1 MSNMD
6 QIKTCVDDEK
16 HSVFIV
22 GNNIK
27 LDDKSYGLLNESNEE
42 LFIKSDGSIDNMHH
56 LSSKLVDNI
65 DAQLRQIEVTIY
77 SSYYA
82 TTESHKGNYL
92 CINFLLFDGSKRKT
106 GSVGNGS
113 LIMTKKAIV
122 NGWYSLN
129 NQTIHSTDYVDKN
142 GTINHVHSTQLI
154 ESITNEIPLIFD
166 DIFIGFSSKNGWHF
180 KRSRLYYKCSKD

>member
-1 MSNMD
+1 MSNNN

-16 HSVFIV
+16 HPVFIV
-22 GNNIK
+22 GNNVK

-42 LFIKSDGSIDNMHH
+42 LFIKSNGSTGDKTRDNLHRIAD
-56 LSSKLVDNI
+56 KLVEKINT
-65 DAQLRQIEVTIY
+65 QLRQINVMIY
-77 SSYYA
+77 NSYYV
-82 TTESHKGNYL
+82 TTKSHKGNYL
-92 CINFLLFDGSKRKT
+92 CINFLLFDSSKKKT

-129 NQTIHSTDYVDKN
+129 NQVIHSTDYVDKN
-142 GTINHVHSTQLI
+142 GTINHVHSTQVI

-166 DIFIGFSSKNGWHF
+166 DIFIGFSSK
-180 KRSRLYYKCSKD
+180 KC

>member
-6 QIKTCVDDEK
+6 QIKTCVADEN
-16 HSVFIV
+16 HPVFVV
-22 GNNIK
+22 GNNVK
-27 LDDKSYGLLNESNEE
+27 LDNKSYGLLNESNEE
-42 LFIKSDGSIDNMHH
+42 LFIKSDWSIDDQTIDNMHH
-56 LSSKLVDNI
+56 LSSKLVDDIN
-65 DAQLRQIEVTIY
+65 AQLRQIEVTIY

-82 TTESHKGNYL
+82 TTHSHKVNYL

-106 GSVGNGS
+106 GSVGSGS
-113 LIMTKKAIV
+113 LIVTKKSIV

-129 NQTIHSTDYVDKN
+129 NQVIHSTDYVDEH

-166 DIFIGFSSKNGWHF
+166 DIFIGFSSKN
-180 KRSRLYYKCSKD
+180 C

>member
-16 HSVFIV
+16 HPVFVV
-22 GNNIK
+22 GNNVK

-42 LFIKSDGSIDNMHH
+42 LFIKSDGSIDEKTRDNLHRIA
-56 LSSKLVDNI
+56 DNI
-65 DAQLRQIEVTIY
+65 NAQLRQINVMIY

-82 TTESHKGNYL
+82 ATKSHKGNYL
-92 CINFLLFDGSKRKT
+92 CINFLLFDGSKKKT
-106 GSVGNGS
+106 GSVGSGS
-113 LIMTKKAIV
+113 LIMTKKVIV

-129 NQTIHSTDYVDKN
+129 NQTINSTDYVDKN
-142 GTINHVHSTQLI
+142 GTINHVHSTQVI

-166 DIFIGFSSKNGWHF
+166 DIFIGFSSK
-180 KRSRLYYKCSKD
+180 KY

>member
-1 MSNMD
+1 MSNIN

-16 HSVFIV
+16 HPVFIV
-22 GNNIK
+22 GNNVK

-42 LFIKSDGSIDNMHH
+42 LFIKSDGSIDDKTSDNTHRVAD
-56 LSSKLVDNI
+56 KLVEKIN
-65 DAQLRQIEVTIY
+65 AQLRQINVMIY
-77 SSYYA
+77 SINYA
-82 TTESHKGNYL
+82 TTKSHNGDYL
-92 CINFLLFDGSKRKT
+92 CINFLLFDSSKKKT
-106 GSVGNGS
+106 GSVGSGS

-129 NQTIHSTDYVDKN
+129 NQVIHSTDYVDEH

-166 DIFIGFSSKNGWHF
+166 DIFIGFSSK
-180 KRSRLYYKCSKD
+180 KY

>member
-1 MSNMD
+1 MFMSNYN

-22 GNNIK
+22 GNNVK
-27 LDDKSYGLLNESNEE
+27 LNDKSYGLLNESNEE
-42 LFIKSDGSIDNMHH
+42 LFIKSDGSIDDKTRDIMHH
-56 LSSKLVDNI
+56 LANKLVDNI
-65 DAQLRQIEVTIY
+65 NAQLRQINVTIY

-82 TTESHKGNYL
+82 TSKSHKGDYL
-92 CINFLLFDGSKRKT
+92 CINFLLFDGSKKKT
-106 GSVGNGS
+106 GSVGSGS

-129 NQTIHSTDYVDKN
+129 NQTIHSTDYVDKK
-142 GTINHVHSTQLI
+142 GTINHVHSTQVI

-166 DIFIGFSSKNGWHF
+166 DIFIGFSSK
-180 KRSRLYYKCSKD
+180 KY

>member
-1 MSNMD
+1 MSNIN

-16 HSVFIV
+16 HQVFIV

-42 LFIKSDGSIDNMHH
+42 LFIKSDGSIDEKTRDNLHH
-56 LSSKLVDNI
+56 ITDHINV
-65 DAQLRQIEVTIY
+65 QLRQINVTIY
-77 SSYYA
+77 SSYYV
-82 TTESHKGNYL
+82 TTKSHKGDYL
-92 CINFLLFDGSKRKT
+92 CVNFLLFDGSKKKT
-106 GSVGNGS
+106 GSVGSGS
-113 LIMTKKAIV
+113 LIMTEKAIV

-142 GTINHVHSTQLI
+142 GTINHVHSTQVI

-166 DIFIGFSSKNGWHF
+166 DIFIGFSSK
-180 KRSRLYYKCSKD
+180 KY

>member
-16 HSVFIV
+16 HPVFVV
-22 GNNIK
+22 GNNVK

-42 LFIKSDGSIDNMHH
+42 LFIKSDGSIDEKTRDNLHCIA
-56 LSSKLVDNI
+56 DNI
-65 DAQLRQIEVTIY
+65 NTQLRQINVMIY

-82 TTESHKGNYL
+82 TTKSHKGNYL
-92 CINFLLFDGSKRKT
+92 CINFLLFDGSKKKT
-106 GSVGNGS
+106 GSIGSGS
-113 LIMTKKAIV
+113 LIMTKKTIV

-129 NQTIHSTDYVDKN
+129 NQTIHSTDYVDKT
-142 GTINHVHSTQLI
+142 GTINHVHSTQVI

-166 DIFIGFSSKNGWHF
+166 DIFIGFSSK
-180 KRSRLYYKCSKD
+180 KY

>member
-1 MSNMD
+1 MFMSNMD
-6 QIKTCVDDEK
+6 QIKTCVADEK
-16 HSVFIV
+16 HPVFVV
-22 GNNIK
+22 GNNVK
-27 LDDKSYGLLNESNEE
+27 LDDKNYALLNESNDE
-42 LFIKSDGSIDNMHH
+42 LFIKSDGSIDDQTIDNMHH
-56 LSSKLVDNI
+56 LASKLVDNI

-82 TTESHKGNYL
+82 TTKSHKGNYL

-106 GSVGNGS
+106 GSVGSGS
-113 LIMTKKAIV
+113 LIVTKKAIV

-142 GTINHVHSTQLI
+142 GTINHVHSTQVI

-166 DIFIGFSSKNGWHF
+166 DIFIGFSSKN
-180 KRSRLYYKCSKD
+180 C

>member
-1 MSNMD
+1 MLNTN
-6 QIKTCVDDEK
+6 QIKTCVDNEK
-16 HSVFIV
+16 HPLFIV

-42 LFIKSDGSIDNMHH
+42 LFIKSDGSIDDKTRDNLHRIAD
-56 LSSKLVDNI
+56 KLVDNI
-65 DAQLRQIEVTIY
+65 NTQLRQINVMIY

-82 TTESHKGNYL
+82 TTKSHKGNYL
-92 CINFLLFDGSKRKT
+92 CINFSLFDSSKRKT
-106 GSVGNGS
+106 GSVGSGS

-142 GTINHVHSTQLI
+142 GTINRVHSTQVI

-166 DIFIGFSSKNGWHF
+166 DIFIGFSSK
-180 KRSRLYYKCSKD
+180 KC

>member
-1 MSNMD
+1 MSNYN

-22 GNNIK
+22 GNNVK
-27 LDDKSYGLLNESNEE
+27 LNDKSYGLLNESNEE
-42 LFIKSDGSIDNMHH
+42 LFINSDGSIDDKTRDIMHH
-56 LSSKLVDNI
+56 LASKLVDNI
-65 DAQLRQIEVTIY
+65 NVQLRQINVMIY

-82 TTESHKGNYL
+82 TTKSRRGNYL

-106 GSVGNGS
+106 GSVGSGS
-113 LIMTKKAIV
+113 LIMTKKTIV

-142 GTINHVHSTQLI
+142 GTINHVHSTQVI

-166 DIFIGFSSKNGWHF
+166 DIFIGFSSK
-180 KRSRLYYKCSKD
+180 KVLTL

>member
-1 MSNMD
+1 MSNTN

-22 GNNIK
+22 GNNVK
-27 LDDKSYGLLNESNEE
+27 LNDKSYGLLNESNEE
-42 LFIKSDGSIDNMHH
+42 LFIKSDGSIDEKTRDNLHRIAD
-56 LSSKLVDNI
+56 KLADNI
-65 DAQLRQIEVTIY
+65 NGPLRQINVMIY

-82 TTESHKGNYL
+82 TTKSHKGDYL
-92 CINFLLFDGSKRKT
+92 CINFVLFDGSNKKT
-106 GSVGNGS
+106 GSVGSGS

-129 NQTIHSTDYVDKN
+129 NQVIHSTDYVDEH
-142 GTINHVHSTQLI
+142 GTINHVHSTQVI

-166 DIFIGFSSKNGWHF
+166 DIFIGFSSK
-180 KRSRLYYKCSKD
+180 KVLTL

>member
-1 MSNMD
+1 MFMSNIN

-16 HSVFIV
+16 HPVFVV
-22 GNNIK
+22 GNNVK

-42 LFIKSDGSIDNMHH
+42 LFIKSDGAIDEKTRDNLHH
-56 LSSKLVDNI
+56 IADNI
-65 DAQLRQIEVTIY
+65 NVQLRQINVTIY
-77 SSYYA
+77 SSYYVK
-82 TTESHKGNYL
+82 TKSHRGDYL
-92 CINFLLFDGSKRKT
+92 CINFFLFDGSNKKT

-129 NQTIHSTDYVDKN
+129 NQTIHSTDYVNKN
-142 GTINHVHSTQLI
+142 GTINHVHSTQVI

-166 DIFIGFSSKNGWHF
+166 DIFIGFSSK
-180 KRSRLYYKCSKD
+180 KY

>member
-1 MSNMD
+1 MFMLNNN

-16 HSVFIV
+16 HPVFVV
-22 GNNIK
+22 GNNVK

-42 LFIKSDGSIDNMHH
+42 LLIKSDGSIDEKIRDNLHH
-56 LSSKLVDNI
+56 ITDKIVDNI
-65 DAQLRQIEVTIY
+65 NAQLRQINVTIC

-82 TTESHKGNYL
+82 TTESHKGDYL
-92 CINFLLFDGSKRKT
+92 CINFLLFDGSKKKT
-106 GSVGNGS
+106 GSVGSGS
-113 LIMTKKAIV
+113 LIMTKKSIV

-142 GTINHVHSTQLI
+142 GTINHVHSTQVI

-166 DIFIGFSSKNGWHF
+166 DIFIGFSSK
-180 KRSRLYYKCSKD
+180 KY

>member
-1 MSNMD
+1 MLNTN
-6 QIKTCVDDEK
+6 QIKTCVDNEK
-16 HSVFIV
+16 HPLFIV

-42 LFIKSDGSIDNMHH
+42 LFIKSDGSIDDKTRDNLHRIAD
-56 LSSKLVDNI
+56 KLVDNI
-65 DAQLRQIEVTIY
+65 NTQLRQINVMIY

-82 TTESHKGNYL
+82 TTKSHKGNYL
-92 CINFLLFDGSKRKT
+92 CINFSLFDSSKRKT
-106 GSVGNGS
+106 GSIGSGS

-142 GTINHVHSTQLI
+142 GTINHVHSTQVI

-166 DIFIGFSSKNGWHF
+166 DIFIGFSSK
-180 KRSRLYYKCSKD
+180 KC

>member
-1 MSNMD
+1 MSNYN

-22 GNNIK
+22 GNNVK
-27 LDDKSYGLLNESNEE
+27 LNNKSYGLLNESNEE
-42 LFIKSDGSIDNMHH
+42 LFIKSDGSIDDKTTDNLHRIAD
-56 LSSKLVDNI
+56 KLVEKING
-65 DAQLRQIEVTIY
+65 QLRQINVTIY

-82 TTESHKGNYL
+82 TTKSHKGDYL
-92 CINFLLFDGSKRKT
+92 CINFLLFDGPKKKT
-106 GSVGNGS
+106 GSVGSGS

-129 NQTIHSTDYVDKN
+129 NQVIHSTDYVDEH

-166 DIFIGFSSKNGWHF
+166 DIFIGFSSK
-180 KRSRLYYKCSKD
+180 KVLTP

>member
-1 MSNMD
+1 MFVSNIN

-22 GNNIK
+22 GNNVE
-27 LDDKSYGLLNESNEE
+27 LNDKSYGLLNESNEE
-42 LFIKSDGSIDNMHH
+42 LFIKSDGSIDEKTRNGLLH
-56 LSSKLVDNI
+56 LADKLVDNI
-65 DAQLRQIEVTIY
+65 NAQLRQINVMLY

-82 TTESHKGNYL
+82 TTKSHKGDYL
-92 CINFLLFDGSKRKT
+92 CINFLLFDGPKKKT
-106 GSVGNGS
+106 GSVGSGS

-142 GTINHVHSTQLI
+142 GTINHVHSTQVI

-166 DIFIGFSSKNGWHF
+166 DIFIGFSSKN
-180 KRSRLYYKCSKD
+180 C